1 MKDHGLDLAVIG
13 NGRTAALVDPCS
25 RLVWWCY
32 PRFDGDP
39 IFCRLLAGEEEKGFS
54 DVVLDDMVEFHSEY
68 VRNTAIVTTI
78 LTDRNGAKVR
88 ITDFA
93 PRFRQYERVFRP
105 PQLFRMIEPIAGLP
119 RVTIR
124 MRPTCEY
131 GKPLPRRALGSNH
144 IRYYNDSTVIRL
156 TTDAPLS
163 LIDRESPFVL
173 TRPLHL
179 VFGPDEPDS
188 GDLQKTS
195 REFVERTH
203 DYWLEWVRRLSIS
216 VDWQEAIIRAAIT
229 LKLSNF
235 DETGAVVAAHT
246 TSIPE
251 APSSGRTW
259 DYRYCWR
266 RDAYFVVQ
274 ALNRIGATRT
284 MEEFITFTLSIASKP
299 DLELRPLYSVVPTTD
314 IEERTAPDLAGYRGD
329 GPVRIGNAAV
339 SQIQNDTYGSVI
351 LAAMPLFFD
360 RRLPRPGDEGL
371 FRLLETLGSRAAK
384 KAFEPDAGIWE
395 YRGRQRVH
403 THSAAMCWAG
413 CQRLAAIA
421 ARLGLDARAKHWNSI
436 AEPMHAELIERAWN
450 QKRGAFTAAFGSDD
464 LDASVLLLAD
474 LGVVEVDDPRFVST
488 VAAMERELMR
498 EKHVMRYA
506 NPDDFGLP
514 VTAFLICRF
523 WLIDALWSLGRRD
536 AAKDLFTDA
545 LNHRNRYGLLSEDVD
560 PQTGELWGN
569 FPQTY
574 SMAGLILSA
583 MRLSRSWAD
592 RYWRGGASTR
602 PALAIFG
609 AASRGPVSVRCT
621 ACRSQRCP
629 ASLSKR
635 GCHACAMATSGV
647 A

>member
-1 MKDHGLDLAVIG
+1 MNDRAHDLAVLAKNRATGAQHDSRTAPGGVIDHGLDLAVIG

-25 RLVWWCY
+25 RIVWWCY

-39 IFCRLLAGEEEKGFS
+39 IFCRLLSGREEKGFS
-54 DVVLDDMVEFHSEY
+54 DVVLEDMVDYQSQY
-68 VRNTAIVTTI
+68 VRNTAIVSTI
-78 LTDRNGAKVR
+78 LTDRQGAKVR
-88 ITDFA
+88 ITDLA
-93 PRFRQYERVFRP
+93 PRFRQFGRVFRP
-105 PQLFRMIEPIAGLP
+105 PQLYRIIEPLAGLP
-119 RVTIR
+119 RITIR
-124 MRPTCEY
+124 MRPTCDY
-131 GKPLPRRALGSNH
+131 GKALPHRSLGSNH
-144 IRYYNDSTVIRL
+144 IRYANDSTVIRL

-163 LIDRESPFVL
+163 LIDGEAPFVL

-179 VFGPDEPDS
+179 VFGPDEPFT
-188 GDLQKTS
+188 GDLQSTC
-195 REFVERTH
+195 RDFIERTH
-203 DYWLEWVRRLSIS
+203 DYWMDWVRRLSIS
-216 VDWQEAIIRAAIT
+216 YDWQEAIIRAAIT

-259 DYRYCWR
+259 DYRYCWL

-284 MEEFITFTLSIASKP
+284 MEEFISFTLSIAAKP
-299 DLELRPLYSVVPTTD
+299 EEELRPLYSVVPTTT
-314 IEERTAPDLAGYRGD
+314 IHERTAPDLQGYRGD

-339 SQIQNDTYGSVI
+339 AQVQHDAYGSVI
-351 LAAMPLFFD
+351 LAAMPMFFD

-371 FRLLETLGSRAAK
+371 FRLLESLGHRAAE
-384 KAFEPDAGIWE
+384 KAFLPDAGIWE

-421 ARLGLDARAKHWNSI
+421 MRLGLEQRAKYWNGI
-436 AEPMHAELIERAWN
+436 AEPLHAELLERAWN

-474 LGVVEVDDPRFVST
+474 LGVVEVDDPRFAST
-488 VAAMERELMR
+488 VAAMERELVR

-506 NPDDFGLP
+506 SADDFGMP

-536 AAKDLFTDA
+536 AARDLFTDA
-545 LNHRNRYGLLSEDVD
+545 MQHRNRYGLLSEDVD
-560 PQTGELWGN
+560 PQTGVLWGN

-583 MRLSRSWAD
+583 MRLSRSWED
-592 RYWRGGASTR
+592 RYWRG
-602 PALAIFG
+602 
-609 AASRGPVSVRCT
+609 
-621 ACRSQRCP
+621 
-629 ASLSKR
+629 
-635 GCHACAMATSGV
+635 
-647 A
+647 